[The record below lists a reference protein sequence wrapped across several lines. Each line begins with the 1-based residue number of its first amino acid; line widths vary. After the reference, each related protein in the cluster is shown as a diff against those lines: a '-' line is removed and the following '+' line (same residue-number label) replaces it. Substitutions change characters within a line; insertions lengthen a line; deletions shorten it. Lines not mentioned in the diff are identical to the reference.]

1 MALLAIGQHK
11 RLAAMHAIL
20 CLHLGLK
27 VVRRNGVA
35 TMTTVVFCRLLAS
48 VVLRAFALLSLGT
61 VATERELLLCRFVRV
76 NILNTNNVYCSG
88 RVEAWHALPT
98 L

>member
-48 VVLRAFALLSLGT
+48 VVLRAFALRARIAAMPL
-61 VATERELLLCRFVRV
+61 R
-76 NILNTNNVYCSG
+76 SG
-88 RVEAWHALPT
+88 EHFKYQ
-98 L
+98 